1 MTAPTYPKD
10 GQLTQ
15 EEQTAGTKQV
25 KSEMLR
31 AGQAATVGTITTDRV
46 YSRDYSKIDVD
57 NDQHD
62 DTLSPFLG
70 NPLSW

>member
-1 MTAPTYPKD
+1 MTTPTYPKS

-31 AGQAATVGTITTDRV
+31 AGQAATVGEITTDRV
-46 YSRDYSKIDVD
+46 YSRDYSKVDLD

-70 NPLSW
+70 DVLGW

>member
-1 MTAPTYPKD
+1 MSATYPKS
-10 GQLTQ
+10 GKFTQ
-15 EEQTAGTKQV
+15 EEQTAGSKRI
-25 KSEMLR
+25 KDEDLR
-31 AGQAATVGTITTDRV
+31 LGQAATVGTITTDRV

-70 NPLSW
+70 NPLGW